1 MCNILYAEGYAI
13 LKVDATNGFQEIKR
27 SSLHRAVANRC
38 SSLLSLFTK
47 YYTKESMCFFN
58 MENGVKLLSATE
70 GARIGC
76 KLSSFAFALT
86 VQDLYE
92 SIKRSFL
99 RARDGSCI
107 KAVTDDVII
116 VLEADPSNQEALYA
130 KVNDICADLK
140 TGGAKVGLSFSND
153 KALLLL
159 PKDWAPKPY
168 PLLPDVAL
176 RSNMFENKSF
186 KGSRL
191 WAHQWGLK
199 VSVMLLFAK
208 LWTKC

>member
-1 MCNILYAEGYAI
+1 M
-13 LKVDATNGFQEIKR
+13 QIK
-27 SSLHRAVANRC
+27 
-38 SSLLSLFTK
+38 
-47 YYTKESMCFFN
+47 Y
-58 MENGVKLLSATE
+58 
-70 GARIGC
+70 
-76 KLSSFAFALT
+76 FAFALT

-107 KAVTDDVII
+107 KAATDDVII
-116 VLEADPSNQEALYA
+116 VLKADPSNQEALYA

-168 PLLPDVAL
+168 IRSRLMLLFDRTCL
-176 RSNMFENKSF
+176 RNKSF
-186 KGSRL
+186 KGSKL

-199 VSVMLLFAK
+199 VFVMLLFAK